1 MGKKRKKQMAQVA
14 SYLNQSGSL
23 EQRSLGRGKG
33 RGMMEGVGRKSSPV
47 LTLQSCD
54 CQNVYSTQPSLKWM
68 PWQWKLKSDIY
79 VAKEKPT
86 VSAYITTYPVI
97 PGILVNGE
105 DIKGLGS

>member
-1 MGKKRKKQMAQVA
+1 
-14 SYLNQSGSL
+14 
-23 EQRSLGRGKG
+23 
-33 RGMMEGVGRKSSPV
+33 
-47 LTLQSCD
+47 
-54 CQNVYSTQPSLKWM
+54 M

-105 DIKGLGS
+105 DIKGLGSWYAKSQV